1 MLLEKGVAVNER
13 LVMYEK
19 SALSHTVD
27 HGRLAMA
34 RLLLENGAGVS
45 IRRDNRCARGQGVA
59 GFGQVATGRAGHLRR
74 DSNERK
80 GNYIGRN
87 YWNLYLVQLW

>member
-19 SALSHTVD
+19 SALSHAVD

-34 RLLLENGAGVS
+34 QLLFENGVDVG
-45 IRRDNRCARGQGVA
+45 IRRDNRCARGKE
-59 GFGQVATGRAGHLRR
+59 
-74 DSNERK
+74 S
-80 GNYIGRN
+80 
-87 YWNLYLVQLW
+87 LVLARLLQEGAVI